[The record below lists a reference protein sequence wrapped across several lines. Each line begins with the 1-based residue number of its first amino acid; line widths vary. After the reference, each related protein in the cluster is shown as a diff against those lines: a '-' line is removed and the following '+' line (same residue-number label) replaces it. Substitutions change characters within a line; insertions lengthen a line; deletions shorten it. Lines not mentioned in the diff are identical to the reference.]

1 MDRFS
6 FFFAFYG
13 LILGLAAT
21 EILSGFGRFVRLRAT
36 RKIDPQTALLA
47 LFSFLAICATWID
60 AWQSLSKVTLDFAG
74 LWAPILIATCYYLAA
89 TVVFPPEP
97 DEIESTAEYYAER
110 KTFVVVMLLA
120 AEILV
125 NLTFLPVFEQNLRD
139 RPAVFWLFELPLN
152 LLIKGAFIALLVVKS
167 RRANLLWLIALI
179 LLFAVPY
186 WTWGAVAGVIQ
197 QHFGGLWQA

>member
-1 MDRFS
+1 
-6 FFFAFYG
+6 
-13 LILGLAAT
+13 
-21 EILSGFGRFVRLRAT
+21 
-36 RKIDPQTALLA
+36 
-47 LFSFLAICATWID
+47 
-60 AWQSLSKVTLDFAG
+60 
-74 LWAPILIATCYYLAA
+74 
-89 TVVFPPEP
+89 
-97 DEIESTAEYYAER
+97 
-110 KTFVVVMLLA
+110 MLLA

-152 LLIKGAFIALLVVKS
+152 LLIKGAFIALLIVKS

>member
-21 EILSGFGRFVRLRAT
+21 EILSGFARFVRERAT
-36 RKIDPQTALLA
+36 RKIDAQTALLA

-60 AWQSLSKVTLDFAG
+60 ASLSLSKVTLDFDG
-74 LWAPILIATCYYLAA
+74 LWAPVLIATCYYLAA
-89 TVVFPPEP
+89 TVVFPTEL
-97 DEIESTAEYYAER
+97 DKIESTAEYYAER
-110 KTFVVVMLLA
+110 KAFVVIMLLA
-120 AEILV
+120 AECLV
-125 NLTFLPVFEQNLRD
+125 NLTFLPIFEQNLRD

-152 LLIKGAFIALLVVKS
+152 VLIKGAFIALLLVKS

-186 WTWGAVAGVIQ
+186 WTWGAIAGAIQ
-197 QHFGGLWQA
+197 EHFGDSW